1 MATYENQK
9 AWKEIEAFLPAQLH
23 YTKDYKPAE
32 EIWDWKGN
40 KVHLDTFR
48 NPDAPAKVICFHG
61 VGTNGRQISMILG
74 GPLAKDGFETIT
86 VDMPTYGVTEVN
98 PDMLIRYDD
107 WVQCGSDLVDAEL
120 AKDDRP
126 IFIYGLSAGGME
138 AYHVAAKNKSKKL
151 KEIIGMTF
159 LDQRSTQVRMTT
171 TKNAFWGKLG
181 TGLVGLSCKIG
192 LAKFKMK
199 MSIPSKMNTL
209 VNDKNCLQI
218 MLGDKT
224 SAGNK
229 VSMAFMLSYMT
240 YVPEMEAK
248 DFDICPILLTQPE
261 KDRWTPQFLSDSFLD
276 EMKKV
281 KVTKTILKNGS
292 HYPIEPEALAEL
304 HKYTLEF
311 ITEQMKR

>member
-23 YTKDYKPAE
+23 YTEDYKPVE

-74 GPLAKDGFETIT
+74 GPLAKD
-86 VDMPTYGVTEVN
+86 
-98 PDMLIRYDD
+98 
-107 WVQCGSDLVDAEL
+107 
-120 AKDDRP
+120 DRP

-151 KEIIGMTF
+151 KGIIGMTF
-159 LDQRSTQVRMTT
+159 LDQQSTQVRMTT